1 MTEKRYTV
9 SELARLSGT
18 TVRTIQYYDRINLLV
33 ATRAGEKNARYYT
46 EADLMKLQQIL
57 FFKRIGLP
65 LNEIKHHIL
74 KSDHASDIKQ
84 ILKNQADL
92 LLRQEMEIRMS
103 QTIIK
108 AILASMEAD
117 PDQNLEPIIKLVL
130 GLNKQTVL
138 DYAHAEF
145 DVQTQQLFENTSEDD
160 YQELIDFYWQWKLL
174 ILEAA
179 AYKLN
184 NASYTCQTGF
194 ELGQKW
200 EEFIKRSTNDD
211 PKMLTAYAKGLE
223 QSDHWPEEDLFLY
236 NFAKDYIDGAHHYY
250 LTQKGDAID

>member
-1 MTEKRYTV
+1 MSEKLYTV

-18 TVRTIQYYDRINLLV
+18 TVRTIQYYDRIKLLV
-33 ATRAGEKNARYYT
+33 AKRTGKKDARYYT
-46 EADLMKLQQIL
+46 EGDLMKLQQIL

-74 KSDHASDIKQ
+74 NSNNASDIKQ

-92 LLRQEMEIRMS
+92 LIRQEMEIRMT

-108 AILASMEAD
+108 AILASIDAD

-130 GLNKQTVL
+130 SLNKQTVL
-138 DYAHAEF
+138 DYANVEF
-145 DVQTQQLFENTSEDD
+145 DQQTQQLFKNQSKDD
-160 YQELIDFYWQWKLL
+160 YQDLINFCWQWKLL
-174 ILEAA
+174 ILETA

-184 NASYTCQTGF
+184 NASYKCQAGF
-194 ELGQKW
+194 ELGRKW
-200 EEFIKRSTNDD
+200 DEFIKHSTDDD

-236 NFAKDYIDGAHHYY
+236 NFCKDFIDGAHHYY
-250 LTQKGDAID
+250 LTKKGDAID